1 MKNNYQSVI
10 ALSVY
15 LALTPN
21 FGHAGFCQRVLSKV
35 SNSPSSKDPATV
47 RSDLSHD
54 TEVLRQSKTLSSS
67 ERSALLLQYA
77 KPAAKTKLDRAF
89 VVANYALA
97 TYLSVHIASG
107 YVESP
112 EKLFYGALLAAPALY
127 LSDFATQIVHKF
139 LDCYGSESNPIWG
152 SSVREFRHHHEV
164 PNNLDTEDYV
174 GSVAV
179 PAKVMSP
186 FFAAAAFAG
195 MSPEWGTAVWL
206 FLVAGMNATA
216 LHKESHKNNPQLY
229 ARITQALR
237 LSMSH
242 KAHMKHHQPPFDG
255 EFSILNGWANGLSRK
270 LKLWNKLDLIYWK
283 WFQRM
288 PNNWIQDP
296 RSIPASVIAEVSK
309 ELESISPD
317 LWDYADT
324 YPQRTTPEVTK
335 IVQESRGEW
344 RKNFMDERRKIY
356 LEQAQYDAAKAE
368 EAWQNEQRE
377 YPWIYGEVSMP
388 LNP

>member
-1 MKNNYQSVI
+1 MKNNQRSIIAFVMCI
-10 ALSVY
+10 AL
-15 LALTPN
+15 APN
-21 FGHAGFCQRVLSKV
+21 NLEAGFCKRLLANIWV
-35 SNSPSSKDPATV
+35 NDAHKDPATI
-47 RSDLSHD
+47 RSDLSYD
-54 TEVLRQSKTLSSS
+54 TELIRNTRNLDSK
-67 ERSALLLQYA
+67 ERSEVLHQYA

-97 TYLSVHIASG
+97 TYLSVQITSG
-107 YVESP
+107 FIESP
-112 EKLFYGALLAAPALY
+112 EKLIYGALLAAPALY
-127 LSDFATQIVHKF
+127 LSDFATQVIHKF
-139 LDCYGSESNPIWG
+139 LDCYASESNPIWG
-152 SSVREFRHHHEV
+152 STARDFRHHHEV
-164 PNNLDTEDYV
+164 PNNLDAEDYV
-174 GSVAV
+174 GSIAI

-186 FFAAAAFAG
+186 FFAAAAFSG

-216 LHKESHKNNPQLY
+216 LHKEAHKNNPHPI
-229 ARITQALR
+229 AKITQALR

-255 EFSILNGWANGLSRK
+255 EFSILNGWANGISRK

-296 RSIPASVIAEVSK
+296 RSIPPSVIAEVSK
-309 ELESISPD
+309 ELENISPD

-324 YPQRTTPEVTK
+324 YPQRTTAEVTK

-344 RKNFMDERRKIY
+344 RKNFID
-356 LEQAQYDAAKAE
+356 
-368 EAWQNEQRE
+368 
-377 YPWIYGEVSMP
+377 
-388 LNP
+388 